1 MTVNKKLLIFLS
13 THLIIWTLIPSVT
26 NSNLPLDTIEALAW
40 GSNLDWGFVKH
51 PPLSALFPE
60 IFYQIFGPQDWAYY
74 FLSQLFV
81 IIAFYYVYLF
91 SLEILNNNNHAF
103 LSLIL
108 LEGIFFYNF
117 TTPEFNVNVC
127 QLPFWAMAVYYG
139 HQCFNKNKAK
149 DYFILGLVMALGFL
163 SKYLFIYLIL
173 GVIIFYFY
181 FIKKNNFKI
190 IYFLPGIIFLIIIF
204 PHILWLTEN
213 NYITILYG
221 LKRTGETKVFLDHII
236 QPLTFLSKQIAILVP
251 FFLISFFLIQKKSE
265 INCNYKNDNLI
276 YLLVVNFAP
285 LLLIFL
291 TSLLMGAK
299 IRTMWMTPFYLYF
312 GTLFI
317 YFFQNKINLNNLKN
331 FYIIFI
337 FFFLFSPLLYGYI
350 SITQKDKRTDY
361 DGNNIAKVVAQE
373 WFKNNRNYEIKYI
386 SGKNEWI
393 VGNLSYH
400 LKSRPSWTTQLLDNK
415 QMCFDKNFK
424 VTSNDKEFC
433 ISDNLITNKK

>member
-26 NSNLPLDTIEALAW
+26 NSNLPLDIIEALAW
-40 GSNLDWGFVKH
+40 GSNLDWGFEKH

-91 SLEILNNNNHAF
+91 SLEILNNNNYAF
-103 LSLIL
+103 LSVIL

-127 QLPFWAMAVYYG
+127 QLPFWAMTVYYG
-139 HQCFNKNKAK
+139 HQCFNNNKAK
-149 DYFILGLVMALGFL
+149 NYFILGLVMALGFL

-173 GVIIFYFY
+173 GIIIFYFY

-190 IYFLPGIIFLIIIF
+190 IHFLPGIIFLIVIF

-236 QPLTFLSKQIAILVP
+236 QPLTFLSKQIAILIP

-285 LLLIFL
+285 ILLIFL
-291 TSLLMGAK
+291 TTLLMGAK

-400 LKSRPSWTTQLLDNK
+400 LKSRPSWTIQSLDDK

-424 VTSNDKEFC
+424 VTNNEKEFC